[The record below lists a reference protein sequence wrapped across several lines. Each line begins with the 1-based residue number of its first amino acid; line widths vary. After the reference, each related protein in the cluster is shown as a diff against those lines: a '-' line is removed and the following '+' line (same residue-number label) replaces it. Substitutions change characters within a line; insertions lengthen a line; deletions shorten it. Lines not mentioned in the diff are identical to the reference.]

1 MENKIKKFD
10 AFVLISD
17 IHLGVHSDSL
27 EWLDNIEQ
35 YFINFFVPN
44 VKKVAEECNIG
55 VIIAGDVFD
64 NRHRIDINV
73 MNVAHKIFNS
83 ILSINN
89 DIEIFCIPGNHDL
102 YKKGPASKN
111 VSSLVCLNIDRFNVI
126 NDVTL
131 LSLKNNIKLLMVPW
145 IGDPKEENQ
154 ILKDNPSDI
163 VIMHT
168 EIAGA
173 EYDNGQ
179 KIINGVNTTLTNAK
193 RIYSGHIHKRQES
206 KNRIY
211 IGSPYQTTRGD
222 MGNKKGLYFIYLN
235 DNGFTDKFIENNYS
249 PEFIKITSEQILNN
263 DYEKYLHNY
272 VDIIINDNELK
283 NTKISKFVN
292 SVKDLNFKKAEILVE
307 HEKHECNIEEMPH
320 NISIDEFIEKY
331 INEISDLTKKDKTT
345 LLKINKTYIDK
356 CNEMDGN

>member
-1 MENKIKKFD
+1 MINKIKKFD

-17 IHLGVHSDSL
+17 IHLGVHSESL

-35 YFINFFVPN
+35 YFNNFFIPN
-44 VKKVAEECNIG
+44 VTKIAKKCNIG
-55 VIIAGDVFD
+55 VIIAGDIFD

-73 MNVAHKIFNS
+73 MNTARKIINS
-83 ILSINN
+83 ILNINN

-102 YKKGPASKN
+102 YKKGPANKN
-111 VSSLVCLNIDRFNVI
+111 LSSLVCLNFDRFNVI

-131 LSLKNNIKLLMVPW
+131 LSLKNDLKMLLVPW
-145 IGDPKEENQ
+145 IGDTKEENR
-154 ILKDNPSDI
+154 ILKENPSDI

-179 KIINGVNTTLTNAK
+179 KIINGVNTSLTTAK
-193 RIYSGHIHKRQES
+193 KIYSGHIHKRQES

-222 MGNKKGLYFIYLN
+222 MGNKKGLYFIYLD
-235 DNGFTDKFIENNYS
+235 DNGFHDEFIENNYS
-249 PEFIKITSEQILNN
+249 PEFYKITADQILNN

-272 VDIIINDNELK
+272 VDVIINDNELK
-283 NTKISKFVN
+283 NTKVSKFVN
-292 SVKDLNFKKAEILVE
+292 SVKDINFKKVEILVE
-307 HEKHECNIEEMPH
+307 HEKHECNLEEMPH
-320 NISIDEFIEKY
+320 NISINEVIEKY
-331 INEISDLTKKDKTT
+331 INEISDISKKDKNA
-345 LLKINKTYIDK
+345 LIKINKTYINK